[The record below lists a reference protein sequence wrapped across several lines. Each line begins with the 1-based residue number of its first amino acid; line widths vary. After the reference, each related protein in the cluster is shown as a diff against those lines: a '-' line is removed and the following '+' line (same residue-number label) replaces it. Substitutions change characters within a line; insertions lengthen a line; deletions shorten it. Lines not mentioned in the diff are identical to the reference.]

1 MKRTNLMKIFGFLAI
16 MGFFTFTV
24 LNYMQTQELL
34 KEQKKYNE
42 QQMELLNKKYAQQ
55 QLIDDQGNQ
64 QGQNQ
69 NVNNAVQN
77 LFQNA
82 GNVNDAQLLTNLLN
96 LGLSGMSGNGN
107 AGLNIDPNSLN
118 QISGLITNLMGS
130 LNDPNYQND
139 LQQMANIM
147 QSFMNFSNGNFNGN
161 MGGIPNLNNL
171 LNPTAVS
178 SSNTNSNGTKII
190 DIPQKKD
197 DIDLTDRD
205 VFEYPKIKGYHIDY
219 CLHKGKFCGETVALA
234 FCRSNKY
241 TKAIKFKKASN
252 LGPTGAT
259 YLMGDKKL
267 CDSSKCDGFLY
278 IKCGN

>member
-1 MKRTNLMKIFGFLAI
+1 MKRTDLMKIFGFLAI
-16 MGFFTFTV
+16 AGFFIFTV

-34 KEQKKYNE
+34 KEQRRYNE

-55 QLIDDQGNQ
+55 QLIDDQQ
-64 QGQNQ
+64 QNQ
-69 NVNNAVQN
+69 NPHLNNAVQN

-82 GNVNDAQLLTNLLN
+82 GNTNDAQLLTNLLN
-96 LGLSGMSGNGN
+96 LGLSGMSGNGS
-107 AGLNIDPNSLN
+107 AALNIDPNSLN
-118 QISGLITNLMGS
+118 QIGGLITNLMGS

-139 LQQMANIM
+139 LQQMATVM
-147 QSFMNFSNGNFNGN
+147 QSFMNFSNGNISGN
-161 MGGIPNLNNL
+161 MGGIPNLNSL
-171 LNPTAVS
+171 LNPTGV
-178 SSNTNSNGTKII
+178 SSNTTGNSNGSKII

-241 TKAIKFKKASN
+241 TKAVKFKKVSN
-252 LGPTGAT
+252 LGTTGAT

-267 CDSSKCDGFLY
+267 CDSPKCDSFLY